1 MLAFLGPYQYHH
13 HHHHQLRLQVQLV
26 QVKTEKTQ
34 QDCGAVTILIATT
47 TCNSLTS
54 FSQKIVSIDKLNL
67 LEVNV
72 TMLIDDRQRY
82 CSGGNYFNLPSCLSC
97 HLFSDSCHHHYLRYH
112 CEYMLMIIVF
122 SRGISKMIITV
133 ISLICF
139 SCFSISHSL
148 CHNHSL
154 TTERGLFKRV
164 LFQTRRLYI

>member
-1 MLAFLGPYQYHH
+1 MLCLKQTNSILLAFLGPYQYHH

-72 TMLIDDRQRY
+72 TMLIDDSSEVLFRGQLLQLA
-82 CSGGNYFNLPSCLSC
+82 SLSFLPPIFRFLSSSLSSLSLWVHVDDNCLQQGYIKDDNHC
-97 HLFSDSCHHHYLRYH
+97 HKSDLF
-112 CEYMLMIIVF
+112 LMF
-122 SRGISKMIITV
+122 LNQ
-133 ISLICF
+133 SLIM
-139 SCFSISHSL
+139 S
-148 CHNHSL
+148 
-154 TTERGLFKRV
+154 
-164 LFQTRRLYI
+164 